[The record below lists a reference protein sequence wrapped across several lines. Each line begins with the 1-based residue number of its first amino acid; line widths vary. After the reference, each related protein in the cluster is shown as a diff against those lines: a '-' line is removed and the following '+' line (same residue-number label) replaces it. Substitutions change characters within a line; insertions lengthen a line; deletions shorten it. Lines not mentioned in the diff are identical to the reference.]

1 MTAVYDA
8 GMLIAAEASSRSVWA
23 EHRVRLESG
32 ALPLTTAPVVAQV
45 SRSARQIQLRRFLRG
60 CRVRPFDEA
69 HSHRVGEILA
79 ATATADVVD
88 GHVAVV
94 AAESDADLVL
104 TSDPD
109 DLAALLEAVGSVARV
124 QTVG

>member
-8 GMLIAAEASSRSVWA
+8 GVLIAAEASSRSAWA

-45 SRSARQIQLRRFLRG
+45 SRSARQVQLRRFLRG
-60 CRVRPFDEA
+60 CRVRPFDDA
-69 HSHRVGEILA
+69 QSHRVGKILA

-88 GHVAVV
+88 GHVALV

-104 TSDPD
+104 TGDPD
-109 DLAALLEAVGSVARV
+109 DLAALLEAAGSTARV
-124 QTVG
+124 RTVR